1 MSRSWGSLALPTLPH
16 REGFLREKGSRQNR
30 KDWRARILGG
40 QKGRPPIPQKKEQKK
55 RLQLQKQQTVPV
67 AIGHKLHKSVSVWGS
82 CGHY

>member
-40 QKGRPPIPQKKEQKK
+40 QKGRPPIPQKKK
-55 RLQLQKQQTVPV
+55 RLQLQKQQAVPV

-82 CGHY
+82 RGRY